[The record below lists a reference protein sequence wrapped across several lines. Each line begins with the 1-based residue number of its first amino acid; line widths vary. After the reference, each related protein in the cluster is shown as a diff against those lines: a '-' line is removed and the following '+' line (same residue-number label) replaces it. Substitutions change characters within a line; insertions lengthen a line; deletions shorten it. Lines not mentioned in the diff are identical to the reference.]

1 LSPPERVIALGS
13 SFRRT
18 AVVRKLRG
26 KASVVVVE
34 RPDETILSH
43 PRNYLETIAR

>member
-26 KASVVVVE
+26 KASVAIAE
-34 RPDETILSH
+34 RRGETILSN